1 MKWSGAV
8 ELQQAS
14 SQGGGRPQS
23 GAPSAVRL
31 GGWTACG
38 PELGGRGRGLGR

>member
-31 GGWTACG
+31 GGWRVRVIGAG
-38 PELGGRGRGLGR
+38 VLSGV